1 MIRMRLKT
9 IRLRRIRKLH
19 KAKIMAEEIKNIPIE
34 KIFKASLAHLHTS
47 QPVLRCF
54 WLANFVIL
62 GAFALIPGGLSNPL
76 SIVWL
81 LCYYVYWCG
90 FFRFYFKKKPYFLTI
105 DIFGSI
111 VPSTKI
117 FFITVLAAFLLIIL
131 PYLPLFMGFNEKYLL
146 FFEKYMQALQNAE
159 ANIINQIIL
168 SAVLLIISPLI
179 ICRPYF
185 AWISSL
191 QGLNGSMRKAF
202 HKTEGNYWRF
212 VWIMIVLNLPSLAI
226 YEMDKYLGCHGWLSV
241 GFYSIFFIYLNLVF
255 AKLYD
260 FFYNEQDFA

>member
-1 MIRMRLKT
+1 
-9 IRLRRIRKLH
+9 
-19 KAKIMAEEIKNIPIE
+19 MADEIKHIPIIGILSTALNYLQE
-34 KIFKASLAHLHTS
+34 NQSE
-47 QPVLRCF
+47 LRWF
-54 WLANFVIL
+54 WLINFVFL

-81 LCYYVYWCG
+81 MCYYVYWCG
-90 FFRFYFKKKPYFLTI
+90 FFRVYFKKKPYFLTM
-105 DIFGSI
+105 DIFGSVI
-111 VPSTKI
+111 PSTKI
-117 FFITVLAAFLLIIL
+117 FFITVLAAFALIIL

-159 ANIINQIIL
+159 ASILNQIVL
-168 SAVLLIISPLI
+168 SVILLIISPLI

-191 QGLNGSMRKAF
+191 QGLNASMRKAF
-202 HKTEGNYWRF
+202 RKTEGNYWRF
-212 VWIMIVLNLPSLAI
+212 VWIMIVLNLPCLAV
-226 YEMDKYLGCHGWLSV
+226 YELDKYIGCHGWLSV

-260 FFYNEQDFA
+260 FFYNERN

>member
-1 MIRMRLKT
+1 
-9 IRLRRIRKLH
+9 
-19 KAKIMAEEIKNIPIE
+19 MADEIKHIPIE
-34 KIFKASLAHLHTS
+34 KVLKSALTHMQTS
-47 QPVLRCF
+47 SKQLRYF
-54 WLANFVIL
+54 WLANFAFL
-62 GAFALIPGGLSNPL
+62 SAFALIPDGLSNPL

-81 LCYYVYWCG
+81 MLYYIYWCG
-90 FFRFYFKKKPYFLTI
+90 FFRVYFKKKPYFLTM

-111 VPSTKI
+111 IPSTKI

-146 FFEKYMQALQNAE
+146 FFEKYMEALQNAE
-159 ANIINQIIL
+159 AGILNQVVLAII
-168 SAVLLIISPLI
+168 LLIISPII

-202 HKTEGNYWRF
+202 RKTEGNYWRF
-212 VWIMIVLNLPSLAI
+212 AYIMMILNLPCIVI
-226 YEMDKYLGCHGWLSV
+226 YELDLYLGCHGWLSV

-255 AKLYD
+255 AKLYE
-260 FFYNEQDFA
+260 FFYTE